1 MSKMFQA
8 LLSGMFFTFF
18 IDFFLFLGVKENYID
33 KHSINIYYNIFFVD
47 NQNIIIFTLLTIFL
61 GYITLYRSNKI
72 SLLIITPLFGLSL
85 ATLIP
90 SIGESAGELLF
101 MKKAVSL
108 QTDKFSYY
116 GDIVYDG
123 RKNLSFYDYKIDK
136 ILTIDKN
143 KIKGEYRNEI

>member
-1 MSKMFQA
+1 
-8 LLSGMFFTFF
+8 
-18 IDFFLFLGVKENYID
+18 
-33 KHSINIYYNIFFVD
+33 VD